1 VLNAERAWLVRF
13 KGEYESNIA
22 EHMLN
27 AAYARAKG
35 EKLPSLEKLNA
46 DFDEEILEINNEINQ
61 LFIEL
66 EENEQEKATES

>member
-1 VLNAERAWLVRF
+1 MLNAERAWLVRF

-22 EHMLN
+22 DYMLN

-46 DFDEEILEINNEINQ
+46 DFDEEILEINNEIHQ
-61 LFIEL
+61 LVIKL
-66 EENEQEKATES
+66 AENEQAKATES